1 MSESS
6 SWLLSL
12 DPGSRLLSAASNEY
26 LGSALNKDPGEFV
39 ARNENKTR

>member
-6 SWLLSL
+6 SSVLSL
-12 DPGSRLLSAASNEY
+12 DHGSKLASSNEY

-39 ARNENKTR
+39 ARKENKIR